1 MEASLSAEW
10 SPATVDLD
18 GPRMGREP
26 DDESPCSL
34 LIVAKMAQLRIPG
47 LRALDQTHLLAIK
60 LDVADQ
66 IAVKICTRQVLE
78 IDFPASNVKI
88 RQQLMTGETF

>member
-10 SPATVDLD
+10 SPATVDLA
-18 GPRMGREP
+18 GPRMVREP

-34 LIVAKMAQLRIPG
+34 LIVAKAAQLRILGLPG
-47 LRALDQTHLLAIK
+47 LDVNLAIK

-66 IAVKICTRQVLE
+66 IAMNVCTLYMLE
-78 IDFPASNVKI
+78 IDLPASNVKI
-88 RQQLMTGETF
+88 RQQLMTG